1 MNKKKHK
8 SGAANLRCNMLGQ
21 LKMRIRRVAAAFARS

>member
-1 MNKKKHK
+1 MYK